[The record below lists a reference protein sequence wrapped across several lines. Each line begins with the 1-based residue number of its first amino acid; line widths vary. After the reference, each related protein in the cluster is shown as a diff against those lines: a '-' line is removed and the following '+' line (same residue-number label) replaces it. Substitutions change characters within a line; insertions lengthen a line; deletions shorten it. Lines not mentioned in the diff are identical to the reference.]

1 MLAERLWLISGYPEN
16 WYKNLKF
23 SILETFILNV
33 EQHQEP
39 KWSQDQFFVIV
50 CRGNVSFL
58 ALSWRTSR
66 KLD

>member
-33 EQHQEP
+33 EQHQEAEMKP
-39 KWSQDQFFVIV
+39 KISSSSLFAVVMFP
-50 CRGNVSFL
+50 F
-58 ALSWRTSR
+58 
-66 KLD
+66 